1 MDIVQD
7 NIISIEFVG
16 SCSEEGFTLL
26 YVVPK
31 TNQSRRMLKNLFL
44 QCTLQ
49 CKNDV
54 NWSVIIKK
62 M

>member
-31 TNQSRRMLKNLFL
+31 TDQSRRMLKNLFL

-54 NWSVIIKK
+54 N
-62 M
+62 